1 MIVKGNIYVA
11 EENMIL
17 VRKSDETSVGKAI
30 QLVSSDSI
38 DNYYERE
45 YTQEEY
51 DKLYKINTKR

>member
-17 VRKSDETSVGKAI
+17 VRKSDEIPVGKAI

-51 DKLYKINTKR
+51 DELYKINTK

>member
-17 VRKSDETSVGKAI
+17 VRKSDETPVGKAI

-51 DKLYKINTKR
+51 DELYKINTK

>member
-17 VRKSDETSVGKAI
+17 VRKSDETPVGKAI

-45 YTQEEY
+45 CTQEEY
-51 DKLYKINTKR
+51 DKLYKINTK